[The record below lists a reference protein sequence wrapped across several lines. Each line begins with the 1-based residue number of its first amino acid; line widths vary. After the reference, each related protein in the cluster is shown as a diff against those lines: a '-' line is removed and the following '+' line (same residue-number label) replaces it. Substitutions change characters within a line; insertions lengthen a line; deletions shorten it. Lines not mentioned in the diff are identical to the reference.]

1 MVISIPKIAL
11 EDVYISVL
19 TEKRVTNAEGWTRK
33 EPVSHDLR
41 PSGSVIVDAVVLLL
55 HHNRFRDPKT
65 AVERLAVNG
74 RELSTALHLPDGL
87 YPPVVHR
94 TLSFD
99 GGAGIFGLYR
109 AGNER
114 DCPPLWLHRSH
125 RREDVSQD
133 VQVAHGHVRAVLPPP
148 ASPPQL
154 PGLIQLGLNLLSSET
169 EPSVRNRTP
178 YPSALD

>member
-74 RELSTALHLPDGL
+74 RELSTALHLLTGFTLRSFIEHYRLMEAQEYLACTGL
-87 YPPVVHR
+87 ATKEIASRCGYTGRTEEKTFHKMFKLLTGMCVLSYRRQHR
-94 TLSFD
+94 PRNFQD
-99 GGAGIFGLYR
+99 LYSW
-109 AGNER
+109 
-114 DCPPLWLHRSH
+114 D
-125 RREDVSQD
+125 
-133 VQVAHGHVRAVLPPP
+133 
-148 ASPPQL
+148 
-154 PGLIQLGLNLLSSET
+154 
-169 EPSVRNRTP
+169 
-178 YPSALD
+178 

>member
-74 RELSTALHLPDGL
+74 RELSTALHLLTGFTLRSFIEHYRLMEAQEYLACTGL
-87 YPPVVHR
+87 ATKEIARRCGYTGRTEEKTFHKMFKLLTGMCVLSYRRQHR
-94 TLSFD
+94 PRNYQD
-99 GGAGIFGLYR
+99 LYSW
-109 AGNER
+109 
-114 DCPPLWLHRSH
+114 D
-125 RREDVSQD
+125 
-133 VQVAHGHVRAVLPPP
+133 
-148 ASPPQL
+148 
-154 PGLIQLGLNLLSSET
+154 
-169 EPSVRNRTP
+169 
-178 YPSALD
+178 

>member
-65 AVERLAVNG
+65 AANG
-74 RELSTALHLPDGL
+74 WP
-87 YPPVVHR
+87 
-94 TLSFD
+94 
-99 GGAGIFGLYR
+99 
-109 AGNER
+109 
-114 DCPPLWLHRSH
+114 
-125 RREDVSQD
+125 
-133 VQVAHGHVRAVLPPP
+133 
-148 ASPPQL
+148 
-154 PGLIQLGLNLLSSET
+154 
-169 EPSVRNRTP
+169 
-178 YPSALD
+178 

>member
-55 HHNRFRDPKT
+55 HHNRFREPKT

-74 RELSTALHLPDGL
+74 RELSTALHLLTGFTLRSFIEHYRLMEAQEYLACTGL
-87 YPPVVHR
+87 ATKEIARRCGYTGRTEEKTFHKMFKLLTGMCVLSYRRQHR
-94 TLSFD
+94 PRNFQD
-99 GGAGIFGLYR
+99 LYSW
-109 AGNER
+109 
-114 DCPPLWLHRSH
+114 D
-125 RREDVSQD
+125 
-133 VQVAHGHVRAVLPPP
+133 
-148 ASPPQL
+148 
-154 PGLIQLGLNLLSSET
+154 
-169 EPSVRNRTP
+169 
-178 YPSALD
+178 

>member
-74 RELSTALHLPDGL
+74 RELSTALHLLTGFTFRSFIEHYRLMEAQEYLACTGL
-87 YPPVVHR
+87 ATKEIARRCGYTGRTEEKTFHKMFKLLTGMCVLSYRRQHR
-94 TLSFD
+94 PRNYQD
-99 GGAGIFGLYR
+99 LYSW
-109 AGNER
+109 
-114 DCPPLWLHRSH
+114 D
-125 RREDVSQD
+125 
-133 VQVAHGHVRAVLPPP
+133 
-148 ASPPQL
+148 
-154 PGLIQLGLNLLSSET
+154 
-169 EPSVRNRTP
+169 
-178 YPSALD
+178 

>member
-19 TEKRVTNAEGWTRK
+19 TEKRVTNAEGWTWK

-74 RELSTALHLPDGL
+74 RELSTALHLLTGFTLRSFIEHYRLMEAQEYLACTGL
-87 YPPVVHR
+87 ATKEIARRCGYTGRTEEKTFHKMFKLLTGMCVLSYRRQHR
-94 TLSFD
+94 PRNFQD
-99 GGAGIFGLYR
+99 LYSW
-109 AGNER
+109 
-114 DCPPLWLHRSH
+114 D
-125 RREDVSQD
+125 
-133 VQVAHGHVRAVLPPP
+133 
-148 ASPPQL
+148 
-154 PGLIQLGLNLLSSET
+154 
-169 EPSVRNRTP
+169 
-178 YPSALD
+178 

>member
-74 RELSTALHLPDGL
+74 RELSTALHLLTGFTLRSFIEHYRLMEAQEYLACTGL
-87 YPPVVHR
+87 ATKEIAHR
-94 TLSFD
+94 CGYTGRTEEKTFHKMFKLLTGMCVLSYRRQHRPRNFQD
-99 GGAGIFGLYR
+99 LYSW
-109 AGNER
+109 
-114 DCPPLWLHRSH
+114 D
-125 RREDVSQD
+125 
-133 VQVAHGHVRAVLPPP
+133 
-148 ASPPQL
+148 
-154 PGLIQLGLNLLSSET
+154 
-169 EPSVRNRTP
+169 
-178 YPSALD
+178 

>member
-74 RELSTALHLPDGL
+74 RELSTALHLLTGFTLRSFIEHYRLMEAQEYLACTGL
-87 YPPVVHR
+87 ATKEIARRCGYTGRTEEKTFHKMFKLLTSMCVLSYRRQHR
-94 TLSFD
+94 PRNFQD
-99 GGAGIFGLYR
+99 LYSW
-109 AGNER
+109 
-114 DCPPLWLHRSH
+114 D
-125 RREDVSQD
+125 
-133 VQVAHGHVRAVLPPP
+133 
-148 ASPPQL
+148 
-154 PGLIQLGLNLLSSET
+154 
-169 EPSVRNRTP
+169 
-178 YPSALD
+178 

>member
-41 PSGSVIVDAVVLLL
+41 PSGSVIVDVVVLLL

-74 RELSTALHLPDGL
+74 RELSTALHLLTGFTLRSFIEHYRLMEAQEYLACTGL
-87 YPPVVHR
+87 ATKEIARRCGYTGRTEEKTFHKMFKLLTGMCVLSYRRQHR
-94 TLSFD
+94 PRNFQD
-99 GGAGIFGLYR
+99 LYSW
-109 AGNER
+109 
-114 DCPPLWLHRSH
+114 D
-125 RREDVSQD
+125 
-133 VQVAHGHVRAVLPPP
+133 
-148 ASPPQL
+148 
-154 PGLIQLGLNLLSSET
+154 
-169 EPSVRNRTP
+169 
-178 YPSALD
+178 

>member
-74 RELSTALHLPDGL
+74 RELSTALHLLTGFTLRSFIEHYRLMEAQEYLACTGL
-87 YPPVVHR
+87 ATKEIARRCGYTGRTEEKTFHKMFKLLTGMCVLSYRRQHR
-94 TLSFD
+94 PRNYQD
-99 GGAGIFGLYR
+99 LY
-109 AGNER
+109 NW
-114 DCPPLWLHRSH
+114 D
-125 RREDVSQD
+125 
-133 VQVAHGHVRAVLPPP
+133 
-148 ASPPQL
+148 
-154 PGLIQLGLNLLSSET
+154 
-169 EPSVRNRTP
+169 
-178 YPSALD
+178 

>member
-74 RELSTALHLPDGL
+74 RELSTALHLLTGFTLRSFIEHYRLMEAQEYLACTGL
-87 YPPVVHR
+87 ATKEIARRCGYTGRTEEKTFHKMFKLLTGMCVLSYRRQHR
-94 TLSFD
+94 PRNFQN
-99 GGAGIFGLYR
+99 LYSW
-109 AGNER
+109 
-114 DCPPLWLHRSH
+114 D
-125 RREDVSQD
+125 
-133 VQVAHGHVRAVLPPP
+133 
-148 ASPPQL
+148 
-154 PGLIQLGLNLLSSET
+154 
-169 EPSVRNRTP
+169 
-178 YPSALD
+178 

>member
-11 EDVYISVL
+11 EDVYISIL

-74 RELSTALHLPDGL
+74 RELSTALHLLTGFTLRSFIEHYRLMEAQEYLACTGL
-87 YPPVVHR
+87 ATKEIARRCGYTGRTEEKTFHKMFKLLTGMCVLSYRRQHR
-94 TLSFD
+94 PRNFQD
-99 GGAGIFGLYR
+99 LYSW
-109 AGNER
+109 
-114 DCPPLWLHRSH
+114 D
-125 RREDVSQD
+125 
-133 VQVAHGHVRAVLPPP
+133 
-148 ASPPQL
+148 
-154 PGLIQLGLNLLSSET
+154 
-169 EPSVRNRTP
+169 
-178 YPSALD
+178 

>member
-74 RELSTALHLPDGL
+74 RELSTALHLQTGFTLRSFIEHYRLMEAQEYLACTGL
-87 YPPVVHR
+87 ATKEIARRCGYTGRTEEKTFHKMFKLLTGMCVLSYRRQHR
-94 TLSFD
+94 PRNFQD
-99 GGAGIFGLYR
+99 LYSW
-109 AGNER
+109 
-114 DCPPLWLHRSH
+114 D
-125 RREDVSQD
+125 
-133 VQVAHGHVRAVLPPP
+133 
-148 ASPPQL
+148 
-154 PGLIQLGLNLLSSET
+154 
-169 EPSVRNRTP
+169 
-178 YPSALD
+178 

>member
-19 TEKRVTNAEGWTRK
+19 TEKRVTNVEGWTRK

-74 RELSTALHLPDGL
+74 RELSTALHLLTGFTLRSFIEHYRLMEAQEYLACTGL
-87 YPPVVHR
+87 ATKEIARRCGYTGRTEEKTFHKMFKLLTGMCVLSYRRQHR
-94 TLSFD
+94 PRNFQD
-99 GGAGIFGLYR
+99 LYSW
-109 AGNER
+109 
-114 DCPPLWLHRSH
+114 D
-125 RREDVSQD
+125 
-133 VQVAHGHVRAVLPPP
+133 
-148 ASPPQL
+148 
-154 PGLIQLGLNLLSSET
+154 
-169 EPSVRNRTP
+169 
-178 YPSALD
+178 

>member
-74 RELSTALHLPDGL
+74 RELSTALHLLTGFTLRSFIEHYRLMEAQEYLACTGL
-87 YPPVVHR
+87 ATREIARRCGYTGRTEEKTFHKMFKLLTGMCVLSYRRQHR
-94 TLSFD
+94 PRNFQD
-99 GGAGIFGLYR
+99 LYSW
-109 AGNER
+109 
-114 DCPPLWLHRSH
+114 D
-125 RREDVSQD
+125 
-133 VQVAHGHVRAVLPPP
+133 
-148 ASPPQL
+148 
-154 PGLIQLGLNLLSSET
+154 
-169 EPSVRNRTP
+169 
-178 YPSALD
+178 

>member
-19 TEKRVTNAEGWTRK
+19 AEKRVMNAEGWTRK

-74 RELSTALHLPDGL
+74 RELSTALHLLTGFTLRSFIEHYRLMEAQEYLACTGL
-87 YPPVVHR
+87 ATKEIARRCGYTGRTEEKTFHKMFKLLTGMCVLSYRRQHR
-94 TLSFD
+94 PRNFQD
-99 GGAGIFGLYR
+99 LYSW
-109 AGNER
+109 
-114 DCPPLWLHRSH
+114 D
-125 RREDVSQD
+125 
-133 VQVAHGHVRAVLPPP
+133 
-148 ASPPQL
+148 
-154 PGLIQLGLNLLSSET
+154 
-169 EPSVRNRTP
+169 
-178 YPSALD
+178 

>member
-74 RELSTALHLPDGL
+74 RELSTARHLLTGFTLRSFIEHYRLMEAQEYLACTGL
-87 YPPVVHR
+87 ATKEIARRCGYTGRTEEKTFHKMFKLLTGMCVLSYRRQHR
-94 TLSFD
+94 PRNFQD
-99 GGAGIFGLYR
+99 LYSW
-109 AGNER
+109 
-114 DCPPLWLHRSH
+114 D
-125 RREDVSQD
+125 
-133 VQVAHGHVRAVLPPP
+133 
-148 ASPPQL
+148 
-154 PGLIQLGLNLLSSET
+154 
-169 EPSVRNRTP
+169 
-178 YPSALD
+178 

>member
-74 RELSTALHLPDGL
+74 RELSTALHLLTGFTLRSFIEHYRLMEAQEYLACTGL
-87 YPPVVHR
+87 ATKEIARRCGYTGRTEEKTFHKMFKLLTGMCVLSYRRQHR
-94 TLSFD
+94 PRNFQD
-99 GGAGIFGLYR
+99 LYSW
-109 AGNER
+109 
-114 DCPPLWLHRSH
+114 D
-125 RREDVSQD
+125 
-133 VQVAHGHVRAVLPPP
+133 
-148 ASPPQL
+148 
-154 PGLIQLGLNLLSSET
+154 
-169 EPSVRNRTP
+169 
-178 YPSALD
+178 

>member
-55 HHNRFRDPKT
+55 HHYRFRDPKT

-74 RELSTALHLPDGL
+74 RELSTALHLLTGFTLRSFIEHYRLMEAQEYLACTGL
-87 YPPVVHR
+87 ATKEIARRCGYTGRTEEKTFHKMFKLLTGMCVLSYRRQHR
-94 TLSFD
+94 PRNFQD
-99 GGAGIFGLYR
+99 LYSW
-109 AGNER
+109 
-114 DCPPLWLHRSH
+114 D
-125 RREDVSQD
+125 
-133 VQVAHGHVRAVLPPP
+133 
-148 ASPPQL
+148 
-154 PGLIQLGLNLLSSET
+154 
-169 EPSVRNRTP
+169 
-178 YPSALD
+178 

>member
-55 HHNRFRDPKT
+55 HHNRFRDPKS

-74 RELSTALHLPDGL
+74 RELSTALHLLTGFTLRSFIEHYRLMEAQEYLACTGL
-87 YPPVVHR
+87 ATKEIARRCGYTGRTEEKTFHKMFKLLTGMCVLSYRRQHR
-94 TLSFD
+94 PRNFQD
-99 GGAGIFGLYR
+99 LYSW
-109 AGNER
+109 
-114 DCPPLWLHRSH
+114 D
-125 RREDVSQD
+125 
-133 VQVAHGHVRAVLPPP
+133 
-148 ASPPQL
+148 
-154 PGLIQLGLNLLSSET
+154 
-169 EPSVRNRTP
+169 
-178 YPSALD
+178 

>member
-74 RELSTALHLPDGL
+74 RELSTAQHLLTGFTLRSFIEHYRLMEAQEYLACTGL
-87 YPPVVHR
+87 ATKEIARRCGYTGRTEEKTFHKMFKLLTGMCVLSYRRQHR
-94 TLSFD
+94 PRNFQD
-99 GGAGIFGLYR
+99 LYSW
-109 AGNER
+109 
-114 DCPPLWLHRSH
+114 D
-125 RREDVSQD
+125 
-133 VQVAHGHVRAVLPPP
+133 
-148 ASPPQL
+148 
-154 PGLIQLGLNLLSSET
+154 
-169 EPSVRNRTP
+169 
-178 YPSALD
+178 

>member
-74 RELSTALHLPDGL
+74 RELSTALHLLTGFTLRSFIEHYRLMEAQEYLACTGL
-87 YPPVVHR
+87 AMKEIARRCGYTGRTEEKTFHKMFKLLTGMCVLSYRRQHR
-94 TLSFD
+94 PRNFQD
-99 GGAGIFGLYR
+99 LYSW
-109 AGNER
+109 
-114 DCPPLWLHRSH
+114 D
-125 RREDVSQD
+125 
-133 VQVAHGHVRAVLPPP
+133 
-148 ASPPQL
+148 
-154 PGLIQLGLNLLSSET
+154 
-169 EPSVRNRTP
+169 
-178 YPSALD
+178 

>member
-74 RELSTALHLPDGL
+74 RELSTALHLLTGFTLRSFIEHYRLIDRKS
-87 YPPVVHR
+87 VV
-94 TLSFD
+94 
-99 GGAGIFGLYR
+99 
-109 AGNER
+109 
-114 DCPPLWLHRSH
+114 
-125 RREDVSQD
+125 
-133 VQVAHGHVRAVLPPP
+133 
-148 ASPPQL
+148 
-154 PGLIQLGLNLLSSET
+154 
-169 EPSVRNRTP
+169 
-178 YPSALD
+178 

>member
-41 PSGSVIVDAVVLLL
+41 PSGSVIVDTVVLLL

-74 RELSTALHLPDGL
+74 RELSTALHLLTGFTLRSFIEHYRLMEAQEYLACTGL
-87 YPPVVHR
+87 ATKEIARRCGYTGRTEEKTFHKMFKLLTGMCVLSYRRQHR
-94 TLSFD
+94 PRNFQD
-99 GGAGIFGLYR
+99 LYSW
-109 AGNER
+109 
-114 DCPPLWLHRSH
+114 D
-125 RREDVSQD
+125 
-133 VQVAHGHVRAVLPPP
+133 
-148 ASPPQL
+148 
-154 PGLIQLGLNLLSSET
+154 
-169 EPSVRNRTP
+169 
-178 YPSALD
+178 

>member
-74 RELSTALHLPDGL
+74 RELSTALHLLTGFTLRSFIEHYRLMEAQEYLACTGL
-87 YPPVVHR
+87 ATKEIARRCGYTGR
-94 TLSFD
+94 TEEKTFHKMFKLLTGMCVLSYRRQHSPRNFQD
-99 GGAGIFGLYR
+99 LYSW
-109 AGNER
+109 
-114 DCPPLWLHRSH
+114 D
-125 RREDVSQD
+125 
-133 VQVAHGHVRAVLPPP
+133 
-148 ASPPQL
+148 
-154 PGLIQLGLNLLSSET
+154 
-169 EPSVRNRTP
+169 
-178 YPSALD
+178 

>member
-33 EPVSHDLR
+33 EPVSHDLC

-74 RELSTALHLPDGL
+74 RELSTALHLLTGFTLRSFIEHYRLMEAQEYLACTGL
-87 YPPVVHR
+87 ATKEIARRCGYTGRTEEKTFHKMFKLLTGMCVLSYRRQHR
-94 TLSFD
+94 PRNFQD
-99 GGAGIFGLYR
+99 LYSW
-109 AGNER
+109 
-114 DCPPLWLHRSH
+114 D
-125 RREDVSQD
+125 
-133 VQVAHGHVRAVLPPP
+133 
-148 ASPPQL
+148 
-154 PGLIQLGLNLLSSET
+154 
-169 EPSVRNRTP
+169 
-178 YPSALD
+178 

>member
-33 EPVSHDLR
+33 EPVSHNLR

-74 RELSTALHLPDGL
+74 RELSTALHLLTGFTLRSFIEHYRLMEAQEYLACTGL
-87 YPPVVHR
+87 ATKEIARRCGYTGRTEEKTFHKMFKLLTGMCVLSYRRQHR
-94 TLSFD
+94 PRNFQD
-99 GGAGIFGLYR
+99 LYSW
-109 AGNER
+109 
-114 DCPPLWLHRSH
+114 D
-125 RREDVSQD
+125 
-133 VQVAHGHVRAVLPPP
+133 
-148 ASPPQL
+148 
-154 PGLIQLGLNLLSSET
+154 
-169 EPSVRNRTP
+169 
-178 YPSALD
+178 

>member
-19 TEKRVTNAEGWTRK
+19 AEKRVTNAEGWTRK

-74 RELSTALHLPDGL
+74 RELSTALHLLTGFTLRSFIEHYRLMEAQEYLACTGL
-87 YPPVVHR
+87 ATKEIARRCGYTGRTEEKTFHKMFKLLTGMCVLSYRRQHR
-94 TLSFD
+94 PRNFQD
-99 GGAGIFGLYR
+99 LYSW
-109 AGNER
+109 
-114 DCPPLWLHRSH
+114 D
-125 RREDVSQD
+125 
-133 VQVAHGHVRAVLPPP
+133 
-148 ASPPQL
+148 
-154 PGLIQLGLNLLSSET
+154 
-169 EPSVRNRTP
+169 
-178 YPSALD
+178 

>member
-74 RELSTALHLPDGL
+74 REQSTALHLLTGFTLRSFIEHYRLMEAQEYLACTGL
-87 YPPVVHR
+87 ATKEIARRCGYTGRTEEKTFHKMFKLLTGMCVLSYRRQHR
-94 TLSFD
+94 PRNFQD
-99 GGAGIFGLYR
+99 LYSW
-109 AGNER
+109 
-114 DCPPLWLHRSH
+114 D
-125 RREDVSQD
+125 
-133 VQVAHGHVRAVLPPP
+133 
-148 ASPPQL
+148 
-154 PGLIQLGLNLLSSET
+154 
-169 EPSVRNRTP
+169 
-178 YPSALD
+178 

>member
-55 HHNRFRDPKT
+55 LHNRFRDPKT

-74 RELSTALHLPDGL
+74 RELSTALHLLTGFTLRSFIEHYRLMEAQEYLACTGL
-87 YPPVVHR
+87 ATKEIARRCGYTGRTEEKTFHKMFKLLTGMCVLSYRRQHR
-94 TLSFD
+94 PRNFQD
-99 GGAGIFGLYR
+99 LYSW
-109 AGNER
+109 
-114 DCPPLWLHRSH
+114 D
-125 RREDVSQD
+125 
-133 VQVAHGHVRAVLPPP
+133 
-148 ASPPQL
+148 
-154 PGLIQLGLNLLSSET
+154 
-169 EPSVRNRTP
+169 
-178 YPSALD
+178 

>member
-74 RELSTALHLPDGL
+74 RELSTALHLLTGFTLRSFIEHYRLMAAQEYLACTGL
-87 YPPVVHR
+87 ATKEIARRCGYTGRTEEKTFHKMFKLLTGMCVLSYRRQHR
-94 TLSFD
+94 PRNFQD
-99 GGAGIFGLYR
+99 LYSW
-109 AGNER
+109 
-114 DCPPLWLHRSH
+114 D
-125 RREDVSQD
+125 
-133 VQVAHGHVRAVLPPP
+133 
-148 ASPPQL
+148 
-154 PGLIQLGLNLLSSET
+154 
-169 EPSVRNRTP
+169 
-178 YPSALD
+178 

>member
-74 RELSTALHLPDGL
+74 RELSTALHLLTGFTLRSFIEHYRLMEAQEYLACTGL
-87 YPPVVHR
+87 TTKEIARRCGYAGRTEEKTFHKMFKLLTGMCVLSYRRQHR
-94 TLSFD
+94 PRNFQD
-99 GGAGIFGLYR
+99 LYSW
-109 AGNER
+109 
-114 DCPPLWLHRSH
+114 D
-125 RREDVSQD
+125 
-133 VQVAHGHVRAVLPPP
+133 
-148 ASPPQL
+148 
-154 PGLIQLGLNLLSSET
+154 
-169 EPSVRNRTP
+169 
-178 YPSALD
+178 

>member
-74 RELSTALHLPDGL
+74 RELSTALHLLTGFTLRSFIEHYRLMEAQEYLACTGL
-87 YPPVVHR
+87 ATKEIARRCGYTGRTEEKTFHKMFKLFTGMCVLSYRRQHR
-94 TLSFD
+94 PRNFQD
-99 GGAGIFGLYR
+99 LYSW
-109 AGNER
+109 
-114 DCPPLWLHRSH
+114 D
-125 RREDVSQD
+125 
-133 VQVAHGHVRAVLPPP
+133 
-148 ASPPQL
+148 
-154 PGLIQLGLNLLSSET
+154 
-169 EPSVRNRTP
+169 
-178 YPSALD
+178 

>member
-74 RELSTALHLPDGL
+74 RELSTALHLLTGFTLRSFIEHYRLMEAQEYLACTGL
-87 YPPVVHR
+87 ATKEIARRCGYTGRTEEKTFHKMFKLLTGMCVLSYRHQHR
-94 TLSFD
+94 PRNFQD
-99 GGAGIFGLYR
+99 LYSW
-109 AGNER
+109 
-114 DCPPLWLHRSH
+114 D
-125 RREDVSQD
+125 
-133 VQVAHGHVRAVLPPP
+133 
-148 ASPPQL
+148 
-154 PGLIQLGLNLLSSET
+154 
-169 EPSVRNRTP
+169 
-178 YPSALD
+178 